1 MPQTQTSEIFF
12 PAFLL
17 LTARLSTP
25 SNAQCSNTVFGD
37 GFDFV
42 FVKEGGD
49 FSTERSQNISLS
61 KDETGYSSITIDQN
75 HDSDVAAFFGINDNG
90 THFVLTVRFY

>member
-37 GFDFV
+37 GYDFV

-49 FSTERSQNISLS
+49 FSTERSQKISLS

-75 HDSDVAAFFGINDNG
+75 HDPDVAAFFGINDNG
-90 THFVLTVRFY
+90 THFVLTVSFY

>member
-37 GFDFV
+37 GYDFV

-49 FSTERSQNISLS
+49 FRTEPPQTISLS
-61 KDETGYSSITIDQN
+61 KEETGYSSITIDQN